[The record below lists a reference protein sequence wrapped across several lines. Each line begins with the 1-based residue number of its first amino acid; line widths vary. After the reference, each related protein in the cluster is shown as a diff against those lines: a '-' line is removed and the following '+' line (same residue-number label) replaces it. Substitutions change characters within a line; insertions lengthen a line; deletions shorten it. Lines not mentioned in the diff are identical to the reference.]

1 MDPAAALAR
10 LILIEDRPVTE
21 TVIYCARKIITMTS
35 YQAEASHVAVR
46 DGRILGVGA
55 LEDLTGWGDYR
66 LENRFADNVLM
77 PGFVE
82 GHCHLMEGSTWR
94 HHYVGYHPRTGPDGA
109 VHEGLDSIDTVVDK
123 LARIEAEMPD
133 AETPLIAWGFDP
145 IYFGGRRMDLGDL
158 DKVSATRHVLV
169 LHSNGHLLN
178 ASRSVLQ
185 AANITAAT
193 NVDGIAKDAQGEPTG
208 ELQEMAAK
216 FMALDVVGLDYAAE
230 VAEKVSLDNFG
241 RIARQTGVTTAT
253 DLHSSAPEAAARD
266 LAAWSAQDD
275 FCFRIAP
282 AFAAA
287 TMPAEQGVAHLA
299 ELVKL
304 NHDKLRFGLVKLMT
318 DGSIQGM
325 TGRMRWPGYYNGA
338 PNGIWNIGPDQLE
351 GMVQAYH
358 DDGRQIFIHTNAD
371 EASEVAIN
379 AFEAVLARSPRRDH
393 RHTLQH
399 CQMADESQFRRMAA
413 LGIGVNLFSNHIF
426 YWGDEHRGKTMG
438 PDRAKRSNAAA
449 TAERLGVPFAIHSD
463 APVTPL
469 GPLFT
474 AWCAVNRL
482 TSSGYLLGPNE
493 RISVA
498 SALRAITLGA
508 AYSMKMDGEVGS
520 IEVGKRADFAVLEED
535 PTAVAPEALREV
547 PVWGTVMGGRIFP
560 ARNGG

>member
-1 MDPAAALAR
+1 MA
-10 LILIEDRPVTE
+10 E
-21 TVIYCARKIITMTS
+21 TVIYVARKIITMNS

-55 LEDLTGWGDYR
+55 LDDLTGWGDYR
-66 LENRFADNVLM
+66 LDERFAEKVLM

-94 HHYVGYHPRTGPDGA
+94 YHYVGYHARTGPVGA
-109 VHEGLDSIDTVVDK
+109 LHEGLDGIDAVVNK
-123 LARIEAEMPD
+123 LARIEAEMSD
-133 AETPLIAWGFDP
+133 DKTALIAWGFDP
-145 IYFGGRRMDLGDL
+145 IYFGGRRMDLSDL
-158 DKVSATRHVLV
+158 DKVSTTRHVLV

-193 NVDGIAKDAQGEPTG
+193 NVHGIAKDADGEPTG

-216 FMALDVVGLDYAAE
+216 FMALDAVGLDFAAE

-253 DLHSSAPEAAARD
+253 DLYSTAPEEASQN
-266 LAAWSAQDD
+266 LAAWSSQDD

-282 AFAAA
+282 AFAGAS
-287 TMPAEQGVAHLA
+287 MPAAEGVARVA
-299 ELVKL
+299 ELMKL
-304 NHDKLRFGLVKLMT
+304 NHDKLRFGLIKLMT
-318 DGSIQGM
+318 DGSIQGL

-338 PNGIWNIGPDQLE
+338 PNGIWNTGPDQLE
-351 GMVQAYH
+351 GLVQAYH
-358 DDGRQIFIHTNAD
+358 DAGRQVYIHTNAD

-379 AFEAVLARSPRRDH
+379 SIEAVLARSPRPDH

-413 LGIGVNLFSNHIF
+413 LGIGVNLFSNHIY
-426 YWGDEHRGKTMG
+426 YWGDEHRAQTMG
-438 PDRAKRSNAAA
+438 PDRAKRANAAA

-482 TSSGYLLGPNE
+482 TASGYTLGPNE
-493 RISVA
+493 RISAA
-498 SALRAITLGA
+498 SALRAITIGA
-508 AYSMKMDGEVGS
+508 AYSMKMDQEVGS
-520 IEVGKRADFAVLEED
+520 IEVGKRADFAVLEDD
-535 PTAVAPEALREV
+535 PTKVAPETLNEV
-547 PVWGTVMGGRIFP
+547 AVWGTVLGGRIFP
-560 ARNGG
+560 GRDGD